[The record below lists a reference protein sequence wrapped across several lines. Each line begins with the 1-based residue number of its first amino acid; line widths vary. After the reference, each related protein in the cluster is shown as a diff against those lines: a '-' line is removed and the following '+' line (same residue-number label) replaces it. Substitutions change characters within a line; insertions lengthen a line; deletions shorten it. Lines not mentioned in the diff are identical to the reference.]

1 MFWNRIKA
9 YLPKSLFWRAVL
21 ILVGPVVLLQ
31 LVIGFIVVQRHFE
44 GTTEQMTQEIAQ
56 SLEAAIERIE
66 AAPDFEAARAAT
78 ADFARAYRIQMTLAR
93 DAEIGPS
100 VEPTFFD
107 FTGSVVLETLKQDI
121 QRPIQVDLY
130 KFDKQVDVRIK
141 TDWGVLRAIPRKRS
155 MIVSQPHFLLVWTA
169 AASTVLVMIAV
180 VFIRNQV
187 RPIRRLAAAA
197 DAFGK
202 GRTIAFRP
210 SGAVEVRRA
219 GALFLEMRERIERQI
234 EQRTRMLSSVSHDLR
249 TPLTRMK
256 LTLAMAEP
264 TAESEELER
273 DVAEME
279 HMITEFLDFER
290 TGQGEVATPTDPS
303 ALVEQVA
310 EDARRKGVHLTT
322 WSDVEDGDAPEAD
335 LKPVAMK
342 RCLQNLIDNAARY
355 GDRVE
360 LSVRVA
366 RRYVEFAVEDDG
378 PGIPEEERE
387 MALRPFSRLDDARNQ
402 DRGGGVGL
410 GLAIALDIAHGH
422 GGGLTLEQGKRLGGL
437 RVVVRLPR

>member
-1 MFWNRIKA
+1 MFWKRVKS

-21 ILVGPVVLLQ
+21 ILVGPIILLQ
-31 LVIGFIVVQRHFE
+31 IVIAFVVVQRHFE
-44 GTTEQMTQEIAQ
+44 ATTEQMTREIAQ
-56 SLEAAIERIE
+56 SLEATADLVD
-66 AAPDFEAARAAT
+66 AAPNFETAQQAT
-78 ADFARAYRIQMTLAR
+78 TEFARAYRIQMTLAR
-93 DAEIGPS
+93 DSEIGPS
-100 VEPTFFD
+100 PEPNFLD
-107 FTGSVVLETLKQDI
+107 FTGAVVIETLSENLE
-121 QRPIQVDLY
+121 RPVQVDLY
-130 KFDKQVDVRIK
+130 KFGKLIDVRVA

-169 AASTVLVMIAV
+169 AVATALVMVAV

-219 GALFLEMRERIERQI
+219 GALFIEMRERIERQI

-256 LTLAMAEP
+256 LTLAISDSSAE
-264 TAESEELER
+264 TAELTR

-290 TGQGEVATPTDPS
+290 TGRGETPTPTDPV
-303 ALVEQVA
+303 ALVDETA
-310 EDARRKGVHLTT
+310 EDARRKGVKLTV
-322 WSDVEDGDAPEAD
+322 WSDLENSDAPETD
-335 LKPVAMK
+335 LRRVAVK

-355 GDRVE
+355 GARVE

-366 RRYVEFAVEDDG
+366 KRYVEFAVEDDG
-378 PGIPEEERE
+378 PGIPEVERE

-410 GLAIALDIAHGH
+410 GLAIALDIAHSH
-422 GGGLTLEQGKRLGGL
+422 GGSLALEDGERLGGL
-437 RVVVRLPR
+437 RVTVRLPR